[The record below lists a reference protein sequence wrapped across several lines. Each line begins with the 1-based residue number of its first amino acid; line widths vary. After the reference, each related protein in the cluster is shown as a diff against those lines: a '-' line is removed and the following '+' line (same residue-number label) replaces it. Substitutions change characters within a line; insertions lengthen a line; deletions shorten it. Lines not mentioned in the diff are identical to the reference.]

1 MGEEPRRD
9 PSSSAFQILS
19 DAQEHAEDSCE
30 NRRGEGC
37 WPEALNHKKKLLQK
51 TMKKGTVT
59 LYSGDV
65 FKPLHPVFGNWP
77 FYVCVIRKSFYL
89 RNHL

>member
-9 PSSSAFQILS
+9 PSSAFQILS
-19 DAQEHAEDSCE
+19 EALEHPEDSCE
-30 NRRGEGC
+30 NRRGEGY

-51 TMKKGTVT
+51 TRGKGTAS

-65 FKPLHPVFGNWP
+65 FSLFNQCLEIGS
-77 FYVCVIRKSFYL
+77 FMCV
-89 RNHL
+89 

>member
-51 TMKKGTVT
+51 TRKKRH
-59 LYSGDV
+59 SH
-65 FKPLHPVFGNWP
+65 PLFWGRIQASSSSVWKLALLC
-77 FYVCVIRKSFYL
+77 VC
-89 RNHL
+89 N